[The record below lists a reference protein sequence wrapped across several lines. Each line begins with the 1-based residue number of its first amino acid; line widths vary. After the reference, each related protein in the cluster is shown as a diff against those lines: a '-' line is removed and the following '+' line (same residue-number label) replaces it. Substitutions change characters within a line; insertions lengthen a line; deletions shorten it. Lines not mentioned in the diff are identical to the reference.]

1 MFFVRLTDYLFSG
14 RIEMSAKKPP
24 EKPAALRFG
33 SDADE
38 PAADIALHRDAARL
52 GGRAFEKFV
61 HVLGAAGLLQR
72 FGHRFCIREAEAA
85 EIDHDVRAH
94 GCDFFGEI
102 RRFLAV
108 QNGIFFL
115 LPRRVLRVG
124 AAFSVCRG

>member
-14 RIEMSAKKPP
+14 RTEMSAKKTP

-52 GGRAFEKFV
+52 GGRAFR
-61 HVLGAAGLLQR
+61 L
-72 FGHRFCIREAEAA
+72 EAEAD
-85 EIDHDVRAH
+85 EIDHNVRAH

-124 AAFSVCRG
+124 AAFSVRRGR